1 MKKVV
6 IISIFLFFSGCDL
19 VNTRDAELPDT
30 QRKSYLPATTPDILF
45 LNIKNSLKEKVLENY
60 MASFVDNS
68 FSSYPFIY
76 IPSSEAVASFPGLAE
91 WNLQSEQQYFNNL
104 LVGTKDDIPII
115 LDLQNEIKSNM
126 GDSAIYQY
134 DYILSLTPN
143 NENLSTSY
151 RGNLKFYIYLD
162 SRNQWIISR
171 WEDLK
176 VGDNPT
182 WSILKGAL
190 Y

>member
-1 MKKVV
+1 MKKV
-6 IISIFLFFSGCDL
+6 IFILILFLFSGCDVL
-19 VNTRDAELPDT
+19 ETRDAELPDT

-45 LNIKNSLKEKVLENY
+45 LNIKNSLKEKILENY

-68 FSSYPFIY
+68 FSPKPFIF
-76 IPSSEAVASFPGLAE
+76 IPSSESVASFPGLAT
-91 WNLQSEQQYFNNL
+91 WDLQSEQQYFNNL
-104 LVGTKDDIPII
+104 IVGTKDNIPII

-143 NENLSTSY
+143 NENLSSSY
-151 RGNLKFYIYLD
+151 RGNLKFYINLD
-162 SRNQWIISR
+162 SRNQWVISR
-171 WEDLK
+171 WEDIK

-182 WSILKGAL
+182 WSALKGAL

>member
-1 MKKVV
+1 MKKA
-6 IISIFLFFSGCDL
+6 IIILILLLFSGCDIL
-19 VNTRDAELPDT
+19 DTRDAELPDT
-30 QRKSYLPATTPDILF
+30 QRKSILPAITPDILF
-45 LNIKNSLKEKVLENY
+45 QNLKNSLKEKVLENY
-60 MASFVDNS
+60 MASFVDIS
-68 FSSYPFIY
+68 FSPQPFIF
-76 IPSSEAVASFPGLAE
+76 IPSSESVASFPGLAE

-104 LVGTKDDIPII
+104 LVGTKDNIPII

-143 NENLSTSY
+143 NENLSSSY

-162 SRNQWIISR
+162 SRNQWVISR